1 MKIEH
6 RVQILEEELKIV
18 KNEIKTILLDLRE
31 QCTESDNE
39 MSTTNEPDVKT
50 NSENQVI

>member
-6 RVQILEEELKIV
+6 RVKILEEELKII

-31 QCTESDNE
+31 QCTPPDSA
-39 MSTTNEPDVKT
+39 STTEKMNSNER
-50 NSENQVI
+50 

>member
-6 RVQILEEELKIV
+6 RVKILEEELKII

-31 QCTESDNE
+31 QCTPPGSVGTTEE
-39 MSTTNEPDVKT
+39 TNE
-50 NSENQVI
+50 